1 MHGWVYPIYARSST
15 CMRPC
20 AKQNQQTE
28 KLAAPTAPRSRLALL
43 HSCTELTAAQE
54 HRQAAPWPRQLSV
67 NSSCRRNLLL
77 AAQSTDQLHPLTT
90 PAVGQQQMQ
99 KKPAGRNKHG
109 AHQKSACCCCD
120 QNGCTPSLCL
130 RPLHTKSLPAAK
142 LQIAFLKHRATQ
154 SSKPTL
160 IQATL
165 SAGAN
170 LTRCKCPHNSHNAR
184 QFRSDL
190 THRTPSPP
198 GLRCWL
204 QLPDTASDQVR
215 SYRAFCIPRR
225 ACR

>member
-1 MHGWVYPIYARSST
+1 
-15 CMRPC
+15 MRPC

-43 HSCTELTAAQE
+43 HSCARELTAAQE

-77 AAQSTDQLHPLTT
+77 AAQSTDQLHPHYTSCRST
-90 PAVGQQQMQ
+90 ADAEETCRKNQ
-99 KKPAGRNKHG
+99 HG
-109 AHQKSACCCCD
+109 AHQKSACCCRD

-130 RPLHTKSLPAAK
+130 RPLHTKLLPATK

-198 GLRCWL
+198 G
-204 QLPDTASDQVR
+204 
-215 SYRAFCIPRR
+215 
-225 ACR
+225 